1 MKTFD
6 ERLIESLEVEP
17 SPIKA
22 LVKAAARFRDDR
34 KQPDP
39 LQKWK
44 ALKEGDKVL
53 NIESKSVL
61 TVGFPTIPGG
71 ILLVEEGNGC
81 GYEWDV
87 FPYQDYQILP
97 SGPFDAAKCY
107 VGMWVWVEKN
117 DTPQVRKVGWTRIT
131 EIEANDFAVD
141 GWWYTQEGIFRTAHA
156 NPARLHFSPPEPV
169 KSPALPDEAM
179 IAKMAEDDEFCK
191 WAVVNINNEDLVPYP
206 SMSGCDCMGKDSWCW
221 RYFGTISSREDRNNN
236 GCPCRV
242 FGPSAVRSVLRAVI
256 AKRMAGEGGRR

>member
-6 ERLIESLEVEP
+6 ERLVESLEVEP

-22 LVKAAARFRDDR
+22 LVKAAALFRYDR

-39 LQKWK
+39 LKKWK
-44 ALKEGDKVL
+44 ELKPGDKVL
-53 NIESKSVL
+53 HTILKQVHIFDRIEDGKIYFNDDIW
-61 TVGFPTIPGG
+61 T
-71 ILLVEEGNGC
+71 
-81 GYEWDV
+81 YAKDV
-87 FPYQDYQILP
+87 SRLQIIP

-131 EIEANDFAVD
+131 EIEANDFTVD

-169 KSPALPDEAM
+169 KPALPDEAM
-179 IAKMAEDDEFCK
+179 IAKMAQDDEFCK
-191 WAVVNINNEDLVPYP
+191 WAVVNINKDELLPYP
-206 SMSGCDCMGKDSWCW
+206 SHNDGCHCKGKESWCW
-221 RYFGTISSREDRNNN
+221 EYFSTFSAGGG
-236 GCPCRV
+236 GCPCYV
-242 FGPSAVRSVLRAVI
+242 LGDVSVRSVLRAVI
-256 AKRMAGEGGRR
+256 DKRMGI